1 VDLALALKL
10 LSLPR
15 EVGLHPETKEPIVAG
30 LGRFGPYL
38 QYQSRYLKLRDAM
51 EAIDVGLNRAVD
63 ILAAAPAKG
72 ANRRQQPVLHALGP
86 HPEDKQAVNVLG
98 GRYGPYIKHG
108 KNNAPI
114 PRGMNPEEVTLDI
127 AVAALETRHAKPGK
141 AKKPAR
147 AAGSALRP
155 KTAGPKTKKPKA
167 EKPKTSGRKKT
178 SGPPEGAAAAMSLSA
193 KRASKKVA

>member
-1 VDLALALKL
+1 
-10 LSLPR
+10 
-15 EVGLHPETKEPIVAG
+15 
-30 LGRFGPYL
+30 L
-38 QYQSRYLKLRDAM
+38 QYQSRYVKLRDAM

-141 AKKPAR
+141 AKKPVK
-147 AAGSALRP
+147 AAPRP
-155 KTAGPKTKKPKA
+155 KTVGPKAKKTKA
-167 EKPKTSGRKKT
+167 EKPKTAGRKKT
-178 SGPPEGAAAAMSLSA
+178 ASPPDGAAAAMNLPA